1 MDLRNR
7 DIRLD
12 EKSTNDI
19 KMSLIQAGTWPT
31 PQNVE
36 QPYLKFRPRGICIPP
51 SPPPPQE
58 GLNTVPLTL
67 QQEDCNLMLTLLLSN
82 TLGYTEFWKQW
93 SPGLSLGIQVCR

>member
-1 MDLRNR
+1 MAY
-7 DIRLD
+7 
-12 EKSTNDI
+12 STKCGTAI
-19 KMSLIQAGTWPT
+19 FEIQTKGYMYSPL
-31 PQNVE
+31 P
-36 QPYLKFRPRGICIPP
+36 
-51 SPPPPQE
+51 PPPPQE